1 MASPLCILVTGPASS
16 GKSEWAEQAAHD
28 TGQPV
33 TYIAT
38 AQRLPD
44 DPEWQAKIERHRDR
58 RPAHWHTEHI
68 PVTLPAYLT
77 AQTQADHCYLIDSLG
92 TWLASWLEADDR
104 EWFGQ
109 VEQLIAAVQNCEGT
123 LIFVAEEVGWG
134 LVPVYPLGR
143 IFRDRL
149 GALVRRLSPC
159 CAAVYLITGGYALD
173 LVKLGTP
180 LPPLEESPE
189 LR

>member
-1 MASPLCILVTGPASS
+1 MAPPLCILVTGPASS
-16 GKSEWAEQAAHD
+16 GKSEWAEQAAHN
-28 TGQPV
+28 TGLPV

-38 AQRLPD
+38 AKRLPD

-68 PVTLPAYLT
+68 PVTLPDYL
-77 AQTQADHCYLIDSLG
+77 AEQTQADHCYLIDSLG
-92 TWLASWLEADDR
+92 TWLASWLEASDPD
-104 EWFGQ
+104 WHAQ
-109 VEQLIAAVQNCEGT
+109 AIALLRAVRDCKGT

-149 GALVRRLSPC
+149 GQLVRRLSPAC
-159 CAAVYLITGGYALD
+159 DAVYLVAGGYGLD
-173 LVKLGTP
+173 LVKFGTP
-180 LPPLEESPE
+180 LPPLEEPPGSS
-189 LR
+189 